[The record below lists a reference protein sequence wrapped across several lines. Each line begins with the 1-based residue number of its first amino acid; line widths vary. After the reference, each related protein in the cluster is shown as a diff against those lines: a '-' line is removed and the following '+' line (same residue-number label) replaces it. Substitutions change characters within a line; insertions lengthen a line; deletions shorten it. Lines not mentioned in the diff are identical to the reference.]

1 MKKTLINVLLVAA
14 GAAIG
19 SLVTWKF
26 VETKYAR
33 ISQEEIDSVKEEY
46 GRLTK
51 LMRQEIDACR
61 KVINA
66 NQNES
71 DDDSDEQNEDNEY
84 YPDDDE
90 RDFTKQEQDAIDYYK
105 LSSKYRSSN
114 DKDKDR
120 NAENSEKGDEGG
132 EEEARYING
141 PYVISPDDF
150 GSIKGYNMQ
159 SLDYFADGVLAD
171 SWGVELD
178 LDETIG
184 EDAIDHFGEYVD
196 DVVYVRNDRT
206 ELEYEVT
213 RDPRTYAE
221 AVRTNP
227 NPYYGNEN

>member
-1 MKKTLINVLLVAA
+1 MKKTLINAFLVTM

-19 SLVTWKF
+19 SLVTWKV

-33 ISQEEIDSVKEEY
+33 IAQEEIDSVKEEY
-46 GRLTK
+46 ERLMK
-51 LMRQEIDACR
+51 MMRQEVEAYRRITKAT
-61 KVINA
+61 
-66 NQNES
+66 QNES
-71 DDDSDEQNEDNEY
+71 DESDSADEQEDDEY
-84 YPDDDE
+84 YPEDDE
-90 RDFTKQEQDAIDYYK
+90 RDFTKQEQEAIEYYK

-114 DKDKDR
+114 SKDDTSD
-120 NAENSEKGDEGG
+120 ENTKEGDNGGG
-132 EEEARYING
+132 EEAQYING

-150 GSIKGYNMQ
+150 GSAKGYNMQ

-184 EDAIDHFGEYVD
+184 EDAIEHFGEYVD
-196 DVVYVRNDRT
+196 DIVYVRNDRT

-221 AVRTNP
+221 AVQT
-227 NPYYGNEN
+227 NPYYNNEN